1 MGSVMHFQRTLN
13 LLSRGSAPGYLA
25 VFIGGFGD
33 VVAGCLSRVEK
44 RFPGFLPGV
53 AHATAYYHWDGG
65 GCGVFLDRCGK
76 IAAELEELRRE
87 CPGLPI
93 VLIGHSYGGSCAV
106 EVARRQSVQA
116 APLCL
121 LTIDA
126 VARRQKNARPAC
138 VEWWGNAY
146 LRDGGGFMDVV
157 PRIGGRWGT
166 APGRTPTWLFPA
178 TGATGRAAF
187 IPTGGPLPCCM
198 KPPRKK
204 RAAFFRRPPHG
215 WKAVFRADRRGA
227 GSATGPVR
235 PTSPV
240 GKEAG

>member
-116 APLCL
+116 A
-121 LTIDA
+121 
-126 VARRQKNARPAC
+126 
-138 VEWWGNAY
+138 
-146 LRDGGGFMDVV
+146 
-157 PRIGGRWGT
+157 
-166 APGRTPTWLFPA
+166 
-178 TGATGRAAF
+178 
-187 IPTGGPLPCCM
+187 LP
-198 KPPRKK
+198 PDHR
-204 RAAFFRRPPHG
+204 
-215 WKAVFRADRRGA
+215 RRGA
-227 GSATGPVR
+227 PAEKRAPGLRGMVGERLLAGRGRLHGRGAQDRRPLGALRRGGRQPGFFRLPARPGGP
-235 PTSPV
+235 PLFPP
-240 GKEAG
+240 EARSHAV

>member
-146 LRDGGGFMDVV
+146 LRDGGRLHGRGAQDRR
-157 PRIGGRWGT
+157 PLGALRRGGRQ
-166 APGRTPTWLFPA
+166 PGFFRLPARPGGPPLFPPEA
-178 TGATGRAAF
+178 RS
-187 IPTGGPLPCCM
+187 
-198 KPPRKK
+198 
-204 RAAFFRRPPHG
+204 H
-215 WKAVFRADRRGA
+215 AV
-227 GSATGPVR
+227 
-235 PTSPV
+235 
-240 GKEAG
+240 

>member
-87 CPGLPI
+87 CPGLPV

-106 EVARRQSVQA
+106 EVARRQAVQA

-138 VEWWGNAY
+138 VEWWGNA
-146 LRDGGGFMDVV
+146 
-157 PRIGGRWGT
+157 
-166 APGRTPTWLFPA
+166 
-178 TGATGRAAF
+178 
-187 IPTGGPLPCCM
+187 
-198 KPPRKK
+198 
-204 RAAFFRRPPHG
+204 
-215 WKAVFRADRRGA
+215 
-227 GSATGPVR
+227 
-235 PTSPV
+235 
-240 GKEAG
+240 